1 MDGYTKNFSATKG
14 LKDIYK
20 GITEV
25 TKFYLWAVGKMKK
38 LAILFLI
45 LSLGYAPAF
54 ASEYIT
60 THNWESDSQSRGGK
74 IVSCRLQL
82 NAVNQDQ
89 ILMTMNLSVMAEE
102 VDVNRVK
109 NITMLKVTA
118 SRVTNKLQSV
128 PIKIDHGWVKSSS
141 GTSIGNLQKIDGK
154 PEPYFLGSTP
164 GLDLFDE
171 IIMGAVENGI
181 TVGYQERPGT
191 YNKVYKIS
199 EPPPLDIVTKL
210 LSCFRT
216 MQNDLVAS
224 K

>member
-1 MDGYTKNFSATKG
+1 MDGYTKNFSATNG

-20 GITEV
+20 EITKV
-25 TKFYLWAVGKMKK
+25 TKLYLWGAGKMKK

-45 LSLGYAPAF
+45 LSFGYAPVF
-54 ASEYIT
+54 ASEHIIT
-60 THNWESDSQSRGGK
+60 HIWESDSQTRAGK
-74 IVSCRLQL
+74 VVSCWLQL

-102 VDVNRVK
+102 VDVNHVK

-118 SRVTNKLQSV
+118 SRVTRKLQSV

-141 GTSIGNLQKIDGK
+141 GMSIGNLKQIDVK
-154 PEPYFLGSTP
+154 PEPYFLGSAP

-216 MQNDLVAS
+216 MQNGFLAS